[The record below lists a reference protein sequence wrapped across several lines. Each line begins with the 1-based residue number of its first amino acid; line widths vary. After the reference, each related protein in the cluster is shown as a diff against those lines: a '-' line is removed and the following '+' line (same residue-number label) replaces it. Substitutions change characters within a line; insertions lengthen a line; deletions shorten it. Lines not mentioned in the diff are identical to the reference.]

1 MTDHR
6 LEFTNSE
13 NPWAPTAVMAE
24 LNERTSSELGLV
36 GLAGQTGGT
45 SSAAYVRWPDGREG
59 ALTRTTTP
67 LDRMRQTAGVLS
79 MVRSRGLPVPRHD
92 LVIALAD
99 GYVAVVQERL
109 PGRHAG
115 RIDASVVDTMVAMN
129 ERFANLLVDRP
140 DVPPPPAFPVLGT
153 GDHPWL
159 GTLGRYSDR
168 SRRLLRQIRDIG
180 PNGPYEMTGADV
192 VHTDYSL
199 GNVLWDELGQISGV
213 VDWNFGVARGD
224 RRFVLLG
231 MRFHLAT
238 EGDQY
243 EGQQAALDRLDEI
256 LASTIDPALLRI
268 YWAHL
273 AVHRVHWSIHNGF
286 PPDRIDHDLSF
297 AESHLT

>member
-6 LEFTNSE
+6 LEFTDSE

-24 LNERTSSELGLV
+24 INERTDSGLEPV
-36 GLAGQTGGT
+36 GLAEQTGGT
-45 SSAAYVRWPDGREG
+45 SSAAYVRWPDGRDG
-59 ALTRTTTP
+59 VLTRTKTP
-67 LDRMRQTAGVLS
+67 LDRMRQTADVLS
-79 MVRSRGLPVPRHD
+79 MIRSRGLPVPRHD
-92 LVIALAD
+92 LVIELAD

-115 RIDASVVDTMVAMN
+115 RVDDTVIDAMVAMN

-140 DVPPPPAFPVLGT
+140 DVAPPPAFSPFGT
-153 GDHPWL
+153 GDHPWH
-159 GTLGRYSDR
+159 GTLGRYSAR
-168 SRRLLRQIRDIG
+168 SRRLLGRIREIG
-180 PNGPYEMTGADV
+180 PDGPYQMTEADA

-199 GNVLWDELGQISGV
+199 GNVLFDERGQISGI

-224 RRFVLLG
+224 RRFALLG

-243 EGQQAALDRLDEI
+243 EGQHLAIDRLDGI
-256 LASTIDPALLRI
+256 LATMMDPALLRI

-273 AVHRVHWSIHNGF
+273 TAHRVHWSIHNGVL
-286 PPDRIDHDLSF
+286 PERIDHDLSF
-297 AESHLT
+297 AESYLT